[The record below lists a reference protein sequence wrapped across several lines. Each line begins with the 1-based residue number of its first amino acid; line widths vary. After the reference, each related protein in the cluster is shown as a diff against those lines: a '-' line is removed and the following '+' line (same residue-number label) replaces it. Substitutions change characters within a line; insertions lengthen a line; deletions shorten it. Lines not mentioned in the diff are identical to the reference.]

1 MKGSNNW
8 ARSCFHMLGYGGS
21 YQTDSPW
28 KPVVNFLKEVLTGGA
43 VIKQFS
49 GCQPVTGKI
58 EVLID
63 LKITFYLRFTV
74 FFLFFFSFTPLLTPF
89 TLQHSAYG
97 TIVQESS
104 QRNHGLARVSRAFS
118 SFALAPG
125 CSEEQ
130 VTLETRMKVP
140 LEVSRCCN

>member
-1 MKGSNNW
+1 
-8 ARSCFHMLGYGGS
+8 MLGYGGS

-49 GCQPVTGKI
+49 GCQPVTGEI

-74 FFLFFFSFTPLLTPF
+74 CFFVFFIYTITYTIYIA
-89 TLQHSAYG
+89 TLCLWYN
-97 TIVQESS
+97 SS
-104 QRNHGLARVSRAFS
+104 RI
-118 SFALAPG
+118 
-125 CSEEQ
+125 
-130 VTLETRMKVP
+130 
-140 LEVSRCCN
+140 